1 MRGKVS
7 PETKYLLVIEDEAH
21 IAEGLKLNLE
31 LKGYHV
37 RIAPDGAS
45 GLREW
50 KKHRPHLIVLD
61 IMLPGIG
68 GLTVLR
74 NIRLEDELVPIL
86 VLSAK
91 GDAEDKV
98 KGFACGVD
106 DYLSKP
112 FHLEEFLLRVERL
125 LIRASRAES
134 SPNSM
139 TYAFDGNH
147 IDFRSM
153 TARGRCGEIPLT
165 SQEARLLRLLIANSG
180 KPVSRSELL
189 EACCAYGR
197 DAQTRTI
204 DNFIVRF
211 RRYFERDPRKPVHF
225 KSLRSVGYV
234 FNPGTGEAK

>member
-1 MRGKVS
+1 
-7 PETKYLLVIEDEAH
+7 
-21 IAEGLKLNLE
+21 
-31 LKGYHV
+31 
-37 RIAPDGAS
+37 
-45 GLREW
+45 
-50 KKHRPHLIVLD
+50 
-61 IMLPGIG
+61 
-68 GLTVLR
+68 
-74 NIRLEDELVPIL
+74 
-86 VLSAK
+86 
-91 GDAEDKV
+91 
-98 KGFACGVD
+98 
-106 DYLSKP
+106 
-112 FHLEEFLLRVERL
+112 
-125 LIRASRAES
+125 
-134 SPNSM
+134 
-139 TYAFDGNH
+139 
-147 IDFRSM
+147 M